1 MLLRIVE
8 QFNNGIAVVVA
19 SSALDGSAS
28 SLTFC
33 QRFQPAKPD
42 VFSLGVARRF
52 GIFAGVSHAL
62 ALSPGGH
69 LFVEP
74 DDQAEPKLNPAAATR
89 LTEAFAASGAHG
101 LEILESEFLREPLT
115 PTFGFWRGLAR
126 RYFTALCH
134 HPNLDAADLTVAKP
148 AENDWI
154 ALVGTAPPMKGLEYL
169 NGLVVARLW
178 DELDAHVHAAIARTS
193 GGAAAYLKNCNPLW
207 NAVGRVTFHL
217 AENKRSPA
225 HPFAFLATY
234 TNRVSEQGKVQ
245 HLPLGRALEEYAG
258 AKNRAALAALL
269 SPIQRASE
277 CSKVARQM
285 LDSRAIFHPQVWRPD
300 QAFAFLKEIPL
311 FEQSGLVVRIP
322 DWWKA
327 GRPPRPQVSVRI
339 GEAKGN
345 LLGKDSLLDFQVDI
359 SLEGEPLTESE
370 LNAILQSTSGLTL
383 LKGKWVEVDKDKLQQ
398 VLEHWKK
405 VQAAA
410 GPDGLPLLDGLRL
423 LSGFQPGQ
431 GVEPEIEAARADW
444 SSVIA
449 GRQLKTLLDRMQQ
462 PEVSIESDPGQ
473 DLQAQLRPYQRQG
486 AHWLW
491 FMNKL
496 GLGACLADDMGLG
509 KTIQVISLLLTLRRG
524 RVASKSVAAT
534 GPSLLIVP
542 ASLIA
547 NWKAEIQKF
556 APSLSVFYAHPAET
570 PNEKLTAAAQ
580 TPDSALAGN
589 DLVITSYSIV
599 VRQAWLKDA
608 RWNVVILDEAQAIK
622 NARARQSR
630 AVKELRCRHR
640 IALSGTPIEN
650 RLSDLWSLFDFLCP
664 GLLGGAKEF
673 AAFLKSRAQED
684 RNQFAPLR
692 RLVRPYILRRLK
704 TDKRIISDLPDKT
717 EMTAYCPLTRRQ
729 AALYQQSV
737 DELAE
742 RLDAPEAEGIQRR
755 GIILAFLT
763 RFKQICNHP
772 SQWLGDGA
780 YAPADSGKF
789 HRLRELCESI
799 VSKQEKVLVFTQYRE
814 VTDPLARYLASVFG
828 QSGVV
833 LHGGTPVSKRKQL
846 VDAFQRDDGPPFFV
860 LSLKAGGTG
869 LNLTAAS
876 HVIHFDRWWN
886 PAVENQATDRA
897 FRIGQKRNV
906 MVHKFTCRGTLE
918 ERIHDIITSKSALA
932 EDILGEGAERLM
944 TEMNNSE
951 LLRFVALDIKAA
963 AED

>member
-1 MLLRIVE
+1 M
-8 QFNNGIAVVVA
+8 
-19 SSALDGSAS
+19 
-28 SLTFC
+28 
-33 QRFQPAKPD
+33 
-42 VFSLGVARRF
+42 
-52 GIFAGVSHAL
+52 SHAL
-62 ALSPGGH
+62 ALSPAGH
-69 LFVEP
+69 LFLEP
-74 DDQAEPKLNPAAATR
+74 DDQAEPKLSAAAGAR
-89 LTEAFAASGAHG
+89 LNEAFAVSTARG
-101 LEILESEFLREPLT
+101 LETLASDFLREPLP
-115 PTFGFWRGLAR
+115 PTFGFWRGFAQRL
-126 RYFTALCH
+126 FTALCH
-134 HPNLDAADLTVAKP
+134 HPDLNGASHLTIAKP
-148 AENDWI
+148 TETDFAALAES
-154 ALVGTAPPMKGLEYL
+154 APPMKGLDHL
-169 NGLVVARLW
+169 NGPTLARLW
-178 DELDAHVHAAIARTS
+178 DELDAQVHAAIARTS
-193 GGAAAYLKNCNPLW
+193 GGTAAYLKSCNPLW
-207 NAVGRVTFHL
+207 NSVGRVTFHL
-217 AENKRSPA
+217 AENKRNPA

-269 SPIQRASE
+269 SPVQRAAE
-277 CSKVARQM
+277 TSKVARQM

-345 LLGKDSLLDFQVDI
+345 LLGKDSLLDFQVGI

-370 LNAILQSTSGLTL
+370 LRAILQSTSGLTL
-383 LKGKWVEVDKDKLQQ
+383 LKGKWVEVDRDKLQQ

-410 GPDGLPLLDGLRL
+410 GPAGLPLLDGLRL

-431 GVEPEIEAARADW
+431 GVEPEAEAARADW

-449 GRQLKTLLDRMQQ
+449 GRQLKTLLEEMQQ
-462 PEVSIESDPGQ
+462 PEASAESDPGS
-473 DLQAQLRPYQRQG
+473 DLHATLRPYQRQG
-486 AHWLW
+486 LHWLW
-491 FMNKL
+491 FMNQL

-509 KTIQVISLLLTLRRG
+509 KTIQVIALLLALRR
-524 RVASKSVAAT
+524 RRSAAKNADESR
-534 GPSLLIVP
+534 PSLLIVP

-556 APSLSVFYAHPAET
+556 SPSLSVRYAHPAET
-570 PNEKLTAAAQ
+570 STEQLAAVSRNPAL
-580 TPDSALAGN
+580 ALAGSE
-589 DLVITSYSIV
+589 LVITSYAMA
-599 VRQAWLKDA
+599 VRLAWLKEMT
-608 RWNVVILDEAQAIK
+608 WNLVILDEAQAIK
-622 NARARQSR
+622 NAGARQSR

-673 AAFLKSRAQED
+673 AAFLKSRAQGD
-684 RNQFAPLR
+684 QNQFAPLR

-704 TDKRIISDLPDKT
+704 TDKRIISDLPEKT
-717 EMTAYCPLTRRQ
+717 EVTAFCPLTRRQ

-737 DELAE
+737 EELAE
-742 RLDAPEAEGIQRR
+742 RLGAPETEGIQRR

-789 HRLRELCESI
+789 HRLRELCEEI
-799 VSKQEKVLVFTQYRE
+799 ASKQEKVLVFTQYRE
-814 VTDPLARYLASVFG
+814 VTDPLARYLESVFG
-828 QSGVV
+828 QPGVV
-833 LHGGTPVSKRKQL
+833 LHGGIPVAKRKEL
-846 VDAFQRDDGPPFFV
+846 VDAFQRDGGPPFFV

-918 ERIHDIITSKSALA
+918 ERIHDILAGKSALA

>member
-1 MLLRIVE
+1 M
-8 QFNNGIAVVVA
+8 Q
-19 SSALDGSAS
+19 
-28 SLTFC
+28 
-33 QRFQPAKPD
+33 
-42 VFSLGVARRF
+42 
-52 GIFAGVSHAL
+52 
-62 ALSPGGH
+62 
-69 LFVEP
+69 
-74 DDQAEPKLNPAAATR
+74 
-89 LTEAFAASGAHG
+89 LTEAFTASVAQG
-101 LEILESEFLREPLT
+101 LELLASALLHEALP
-115 PTFGFWRGLAR
+115 PTFDFWRGLAR

-134 HPNLDAADLTVAKP
+134 NPSQATANELTVAKP
-148 AENDWI
+148 SEGDWI
-154 ALVGTAPPMKGLEYL
+154 ELMETAPPMKGLEYL
-169 NGLVVARLW
+169 NSAVLSRLW
-178 DELDAHVHAAIARTS
+178 DELDAHVHFAITQTP
-193 GGAAAYLKNCNPLW
+193 GGAVAYLKSSNLLW

-217 AENKRSPA
+217 AENKRNPA

-258 AKNRAALAALL
+258 AKNRSALTALL
-269 SPIQRASE
+269 SPVQRAAE
-277 CSKVARQM
+277 QSKVARQL
-285 LDSRAIFHPQVWRPD
+285 LDSRAIFHPQVWRPE
-300 QAFAFLKEIPL
+300 QAFAFLKEIPF

-345 LLGKDSLLDFQVDI
+345 FVGKDNLLDFQVDI
-359 SLEGEPLTESE
+359 SLEGEPLTELE
-370 LNAILQSTSGLTL
+370 FNAILQSTSGLTL
-383 LKGKWVEVDKDKLQQ
+383 LKGKWVEVNQEKLQQ
-398 VLEHWKK
+398 VLDHWKK

-410 GPDGLPLLDGLRL
+410 GPDGLPLLEGLRL
-423 LSGFQPGQ
+423 LSGFQPG
-431 GVEPEIEAARADW
+431 EEIAAETEAARADW

-449 GRQLKTLLDRMQQ
+449 GRHLKTLLDEMQQ
-462 PEVSIESDPGQ
+462 PEVSAESDPGQ
-473 DLQAQLRPYQRQG
+473 EFLGLLRPYQRQG

-509 KTIQVISLLLTLRRG
+509 KTIQVISLLLALRRG
-524 RVASKSVAAT
+524 GAGSKTADAA
-534 GPSLLIVP
+534 GLSLLIVP

-570 PNEKLTAAAQ
+570 PSEKLAAVAKNPATAL
-580 TPDSALAGN
+580 TRH
-589 DLVITSYSIV
+589 DLVITSYSMA
-599 VRQAWLKDA
+599 VRLGWLKEIP
-608 RWNVVILDEAQAIK
+608 WNLVILDEAQAIK
-622 NARARQSR
+622 NAGARQSR
-630 AVKELRCRHR
+630 AVKEMRCRHR

-664 GLLGGAKEF
+664 GLLGGAREF
-673 AAFLKSRAQED
+673 STFLKSRGQE
-684 RNQFAPLR
+684 NQNHFAPLR

-704 TDKRIISDLPDKT
+704 TDKRIISDLPEKT
-717 EMTAYCPLTRRQ
+717 EMTAFCPLTRRQ

-737 DELAE
+737 NELAE
-742 RLDAPEAEGIQRR
+742 RLDAPKTEGVQRR

-789 HRLRELCESI
+789 HRLRELCEEI
-799 VSKQEKVLVFTQYRE
+799 ASKQEKVLVFTQYRE
-814 VTDPLARYLASVFG
+814 ITSSLARYLESVFS
-828 QSGVV
+828 QAGVV
-833 LHGGTPVSKRKQL
+833 LHGGTPVSKRKEL
-846 VDAFQRDDGPPFFV
+846 VDAFQRDGGPPFFV

-897 FRIGQKRNV
+897 FRIGQQRNV
-906 MVHKFTCRGTLE
+906 MVHKFICRGTLE
-918 ERIHDIITSKSALA
+918 ERIHDIIAGKSALA
-932 EDILGEGAERLM
+932 EDILGEGAERLL